1 MSDSKR
7 MNPMKKYFK
16 YYVMALLLLS
26 ANACTDLE
34 ENMYDTIVTDEFYGN
49 KNEVLSAVLRPYT
62 HASAWITSSG
72 QVGWWRASELSAD
85 QLAWPVKGVHG
96 QDGFQWVRL
105 HYHTWTEDDDV
116 VWAPWRLMWWG
127 LGLCTDP
134 IDNLEK
140 RSVQEMGIT
149 EAEKAA
155 FIGELKL
162 LRALHYLK
170 IMDLW
175 GNVPIPAYIGEVSP
189 KTRPRA
195 EVFAYIEKEI
205 LDNIDNVP
213 PLSTAM
219 TGRMSQ
225 AGGYAMLVE
234 LYLNAEKWTGT
245 ERWDDCIAAADKLIS
260 SAAGGQNGAMEL
272 DPNITDQFKPD
283 NHKSKEVLFA
293 ISYNTQTSNNA
304 PPFPADFFYFDQ
316 RAIYGGT
323 RDGNDGV
330 VLVPGVYTT
339 YNDDD
344 LRKTEWLLEGPQFK
358 YGTTD
363 VPVLGRYEY
372 ANQPLVFVD
381 NIRKNKEAATNGT
394 DPELLVSNMLNGEEN
409 SGVRFNKY
417 KLGVAPTVDA
427 VNGSSSYNST
437 DWNVYRLTWIYFAK
451 AEALMRKN
459 GNIANQAAVDLI
471 NTCKKRAFTED
482 TWPAHEYTI
491 ATLTLDEL
499 LAERGREFIFE
510 GFRRQDLIRFGKFT
524 TTSWWDHAP
533 TAITRELFNIPQ
545 RQRTL
550 NPNLEQNDGYIK

>member
-1 MSDSKR
+1 
-7 MNPMKKYFK
+7 
-16 YYVMALLLLS
+16 
-26 ANACTDLE
+26 
-34 ENMYDTIVTDEFYGN
+34 
-49 KNEVLSAVLRPYT
+49 
-62 HASAWITSSG
+62 
-72 QVGWWRASELSAD
+72 
-85 QLAWPVKGVHG
+85 
-96 QDGFQWVRL
+96 
-105 HYHTWTEDDDV
+105 
-116 VWAPWRLMWWG
+116 
-127 LGLCTDP
+127 
-134 IDNLEK
+134 
-140 RSVQEMGIT
+140 MGIT

-155 FIGELKL
+155 FVGELKL
-162 LRALHYLK
+162 FRALHYLK

-175 GNVPIPAYIGEVSP
+175 GNVPIPASIGEVSP

-205 LDNIDNVP
+205 LENINNVP

-219 TGRMSQ
+219 SGRMSQ
-225 AGGYAMLVE
+225 AAGYAMLVE

-260 SAAGGQNGAMEL
+260 GAAGGQNGAMQL

-283 NHKSKEVLFA
+283 NHKSKEVVFS
-293 ISYNTQTSNNA
+293 ITYNTQTSNAA
-304 PPFPADFFYFDQ
+304 PPFPSDFFYFDQ

-330 VLVPGVYTT
+330 VVVPGVYTT
-339 YNDDD
+339 FNDED
-344 LRKTEWLLEGPQFK
+344 LRKTTWMLVGPQYKF
-358 YGTTD
+358 GTAD
-363 VPVLGRYEY
+363 PVKGRYEY
-372 ANQPLVFVD
+372 ADQPLVFVD

-417 KLGVAPTVDA
+417 KLGVAPTVNPILGDPF
-427 VNGSSSYNST
+427 YNST

-459 GNIANQAAVDLI
+459 GDIANQEAVDLI

-482 TWPAHEYTI
+482 TWPAHAYTV

-524 TTSWWDHAP
+524 TTSWWDHTP